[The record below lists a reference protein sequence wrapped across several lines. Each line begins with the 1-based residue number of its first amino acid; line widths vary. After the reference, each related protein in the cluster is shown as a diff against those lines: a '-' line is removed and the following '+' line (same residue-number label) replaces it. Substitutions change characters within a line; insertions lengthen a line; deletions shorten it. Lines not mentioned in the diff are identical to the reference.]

1 MKYYNQLLT
10 LIVLVFMFIFIAY
23 SIIDS
28 FKFVSSKYS
37 KYCYNSDRVNQN
49 IKDRLYYKTLEE
61 CGKPLK

>member
-1 MKYYNQLLT
+1 
-10 LIVLVFMFIFIAY
+10 MFIFIAY

-28 FKFVSSKYS
+28 YKFVSSKYS

-49 IKDRLYYKTLEE
+49 IKDRLYYKTLAE